1 MPEGFNL
8 EEEIEKQ
15 RGLLFSNQM
24 KIKENRLPVMV
35 IFEGWGA
42 AGKGSIIGKVIK
54 DIDPRFFRVTN
65 LSKIT
70 EEDRRYPFLYRY
82 MKEIPEGGQFVFF
95 DSFWMKEV
103 TDCVMKGKLSDDGYR
118 NRITSINNC
127 ERSLT
132 DNGYLI
138 LKFFINICFCIFF
151 RVL

>member
-1 MPEGFNL
+1 MLKNFSAQMMPEGFLL

-70 EEDRRYPFLYRY
+70 EEDKRYPFLYRY
-82 MKEIPEGGQFVFF
+82 MKEIPEGGQFVFY
-95 DSFWMKEV
+95 DSFWM
-103 TDCVMKGKLSDDGYR
+103 
-118 NRITSINNC
+118 
-127 ERSLT
+127 
-132 DNGYLI
+132 
-138 LKFFINICFCIFF
+138 
-151 RVL
+151 